1 MYKFAKGLGG
11 GDLGVSKNIETQ
23 LGWLRFGE
31 GGGGSARAYNSKSI
45 NDDDMEFGWVVE
57 NC

>member
-31 GGGGSARAYNSKSI
+31 RGGGGGECPRL
-45 NDDDMEFGWVVE
+45 
-57 NC
+57 

>member
-23 LGWLRFGE
+23 LGWLRLGE
-31 GGGGSARAYNSKSI
+31 RGGGVPAPITLNLL
-45 NDDDMEFGWVVE
+45 MMMT
-57 NC
+57 